1 MIDHSETIGAT
12 LKLIKAGA
20 TAPKYN
26 KELRGYRLWIYRVC
40 NLAFIALIVLGII
53 QLFR

>member
-1 MIDHSETIGAT
+1 MIDHSETIGAA

-26 KELRGYRLWIYRVC
+26 KELRGYRLWIYRVV
-40 NLAFIALIVLGII
+40 NVSIIALIAWVVYTL
-53 QLFR
+53 LT